1 MAKAPA
7 TRASAEP
14 ALSEPAPLV
23 GEAVAEPMVPLAEVE
38 VIWDEVELGDME
50 VVDEDEVVVDDDDE
64 DDELVELLVVDEV
77 LVEDDE
83 EAADDEE
90 LALRDMDGECSSPK
104 HAKRAKCALLLT
116 RCSTQRSSP
125 TRTTPGSSTTCRRP

>member
-50 VVDEDEVVVDDDDE
+50 VVDEDEVVVDDDEGDE
-64 DDELVELLVVDEV
+64 VVELLVVDEA

-83 EAADDEE
+83 GAADDEE
-90 LALRDMDGECSSPK
+90 LALRDVDGECSSPN
-104 HAKRAKCALLLT
+104 RAKCALLLT

-125 TRTTPGSSTTCRRP
+125 TRTMPGSSTTCRRP